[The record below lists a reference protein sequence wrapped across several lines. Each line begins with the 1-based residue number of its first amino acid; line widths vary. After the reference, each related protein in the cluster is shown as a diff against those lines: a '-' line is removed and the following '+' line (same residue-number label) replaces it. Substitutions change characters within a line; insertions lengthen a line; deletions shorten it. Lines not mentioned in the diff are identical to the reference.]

1 MHQHKKADDAGVGVM
16 SWCQQHHFPIFATA
30 DAAARSDY
38 ELSLPSYVQ
47 VHNVLE
53 QTQAIDA
60 CNHWQSISIII
71 NQFRVTES
79 SVINEIKFRGR
90 LV

>member
-16 SWCQQHHFPIFATA
+16 SWCQHQQHHFPIFATA

-71 NQFRVTES
+71 NQLMIHERDK
-79 SVINEIKFRGR
+79 IEISRET
-90 LV
+90 V